1 MFSVSL
7 GTASALTGVSVRTLW
22 RRIANGEL
30 RTCKDVGASGR
41 TLVAVEDLLA
51 HSRIDLAGDE
61 LALVCAADAG
71 DPEAQCDLGL
81 VFLRG
86 GLAEEAARWFG
97 AAAERFYPEAM
108 HQLGR
113 CYLTGCGVERDEVAG
128 RQWMCRAAER
138 GHVVAA
144 HLLKYLDD
152 PVRLMLAAEALES
165 ELDSIER
172 RLVLE
177 TLQRTAAM

>member
-22 RRIANGEL
+22 RRIANGDL
-30 RTCKDVGASGR
+30 RTCKDGGASGR

-51 HSRIDLAGDE
+51 HSRIDLSGDE

-81 VFLRG
+81 AFLRA
-86 GLAEEAARWFG
+86 GLVDEAARWFA

-113 CYLTGCGVERDEVAG
+113 CYLTGCGVERDEAVG
-128 RQWMCRAAER
+128 RQWMGRAAER
-138 GHVVAA
+138 GHAVAA
-144 HLLKYLDD
+144 ELSRYLDQ
-152 PVRLMLAAEALES
+152 PGRPTLAAAALES
-165 ELDSIER
+165 ELDALER
-172 RLVLE
+172 RLILNVLE
-177 TLQRTAAM
+177 ATAE